1 MSKKLFRFGFVID
14 PLENFNP
21 EAETTLFLMAEAQAR
36 GHRIF
41 AMTLSDLFYRSDSVQ
56 GRTMEI
62 EILGMN
68 RRPFYRLLS
77 SKTLDLTGLDALFL
91 RKDPPFDQA
100 YLHHLYLL
108 EGIRGKVFMLN
119 DPWGIMKGSEKIIP
133 MRFPHYMPD
142 VLVTRDF
149 REVEAFARKK

>member
-41 AMTLSDLFYRSDSVQ
+41 AMTLSDLFYRSGSAH
-56 GRTMEI
+56 GRVTEI
-62 EILGMN
+62 KILGMN
-68 RRPFYRLLS
+68 RRPFYRPLQ
-77 SKTLDLTGLDALFL
+77 SKTLDLAGLDALFL
-91 RKDPPFDQA
+91 RKDPPFDLV

-108 EGIRGKVFMLN
+108 EGIRGKVFILN
-119 DPWGIMKGSEKIIP
+119 DPLGIMKESEKMIP
-133 MRFPHYMPD
+133 MRFPRFMPD

-149 REVEAFARKK
+149 REVEA